1 MQFGASNESG
11 DTGNID
17 DCMIMLGTK
26 LTVSMRDGNAGK
38 SRNNLIVGTK
48 VDEAV
53 KLTKE
58 YPATG
63 NEIISKQITGKIVL
77 DYGRDSEL
85 RICGDEIVP
94 EINMENANA
103 SLMPTLVKL
112 VCKNHMLEF
121 ILHNFLLLCFLSH
134 FDIYILILSLNISSH
149 ILLDLT

>member
-77 DYGRDSEL
+77 DYGRDSGL

-94 EINMENANA
+94 EINMELINKIID
-103 SLMPTLVKL
+103 TLHDDETIVVITENEPL
-112 VCKNHMLEF
+112 KNQVLDKYG
-121 ILHNFLLLCFLSH
+121 
-134 FDIYILILSLNISSH
+134 DINIERNP
-149 ILLDLT
+149 